1 MSKNLIKHVV
11 RLVND
16 GWRPYDGEPRPE
28 VYDRLSCPH
37 VNGKPHKRP
46 HWFTRGDI
54 FCCIS
59 CERVCSLVRPSG
71 FPPILPIN
79 YPPVDEPFM
88 LSPQELVSKR
98 HTLRVDEAAYCL
110 NVSERQ
116 IYNMVAEGKLV
127 ALREKPV
134 RVRAAD
140 VASAMEDFDE

>member
-1 MSKNLIKHVV
+1 M
-11 RLVND
+11 
-16 GWRPYDGEPRPE
+16 
-28 VYDRLSCPH
+28 
-37 VNGKPHKRP
+37 
-46 HWFTRGDI
+46 
-54 FCCIS
+54 
-59 CERVCSLVRPSG
+59 RPSG

-140 VASAMEDFDE
+140 VALAMEDFDE